1 MINSGDEIHMMF
13 GNEDK
18 MLQPET
24 PLRRCC
30 SVSDKVDW
38 SDGSIYLSCINDAEN
53 CHEKD
58 MSSFNYL
65 SIDLRNV
72 NPEKKDIPT
81 QYESGKVEQFQKEAQ
96 DTTQRLFCDS
106 SVSDA
111 YTHTWNSDIYSR
123 RNYLCLNTDTFN
135 PSTTNPGISSLDN
148 IIRFVQNGIAH
159 FQNATNDKW
168 TLREANF
175 YEKTMI
181 DLSVIVERIT
191 QFHQRGQTSVMNCNT
206 HLLDIYRLNVESLLL
221 NMEAFIRC
229 SSSLQNFR
237 NNGSIALYPEELIH
251 SMKDVIEQSS
261 KAVNSAW
268 MTFLQSTTNQTDSV
282 IQTQLSDYPVP
293 MSSSCESFDYSTQN
307 ESYPINPNLK
317 ENMLSPNICLR
328 KEHSNIDHQT
338 QNHAEEKKSSPCT
351 PCGTPSR
358 QNQHTLIKE
367 CYVPLEKCDDSFFP
381 ARPDTIR
388 SRKYT
393 KLSENDTFHR
403 KQQSKN
409 QEFISVAP
417 GYEDKHSENITKE
430 TPKKS
435 IFRTRTTKADDSRQ
449 KTLLHTGDKCQH
461 AMVGFIPSCK
471 PLVTSI
477 DHITPV
483 GISSRK
489 ISQNSKLWKNSSE
502 NGAQILCASI
512 GTQTAS
518 KTKPFSTNHTSDH
531 HKITENEHQYK
542 DHGSHYDELKD
553 KRTSVSICESSN
565 KQRRGDSILSQLSQ
579 KNKGRRNSCQRR
591 TKLFSE
597 LNHNTNLPSKEDYS
611 ITTKDQSLIS
621 FVSSVKSYKYNPSSV
636 HVSLQVSCVK
646 RNVLANKLRA
656 EESVKRSQ
664 NKKEHWLKTE
674 NLDVHRKCSPIQSYK
689 RSSTEERCSF
699 IPIKRIKNYLE
710 QDAMKLKNSNNAE
723 KDDSNSTEVEV
734 WNRKNST
741 PVKSS
746 KFQFEPVEKHSATCL
761 IRENLKNGNARG
773 QTLKL
778 IEDES
783 RFFLNQQA
791 ELTAK
796 IKSLKKQKANIVKS
810 SMPSTVN
817 STQDQVADK
826 AKLSHKLPDLNN
838 NLSLLM

>member
-1 MINSGDEIHMMF
+1 M
-13 GNEDK
+13 
-18 MLQPET
+18 
-24 PLRRCC
+24 
-30 SVSDKVDW
+30 
-38 SDGSIYLSCINDAEN
+38 
-53 CHEKD
+53 
-58 MSSFNYL
+58 
-65 SIDLRNV
+65 
-72 NPEKKDIPT
+72 
-81 QYESGKVEQFQKEAQ
+81 
-96 DTTQRLFCDS
+96 
-106 SVSDA
+106 
-111 YTHTWNSDIYSR
+111 
-123 RNYLCLNTDTFN
+123 
-135 PSTTNPGISSLDN
+135 
-148 IIRFVQNGIAH
+148 
-159 FQNATNDKW
+159 
-168 TLREANF
+168 
-175 YEKTMI
+175 
-181 DLSVIVERIT
+181 
-191 QFHQRGQTSVMNCNT
+191 
-206 HLLDIYRLNVESLLL
+206 
-221 NMEAFIRC
+221 
-229 SSSLQNFR
+229 
-237 NNGSIALYPEELIH
+237 
-251 SMKDVIEQSS
+251 
-261 KAVNSAW
+261 
-268 MTFLQSTTNQTDSV
+268 
-282 IQTQLSDYPVP
+282 
-293 MSSSCESFDYSTQN
+293 
-307 ESYPINPNLK
+307 
-317 ENMLSPNICLR
+317 
-328 KEHSNIDHQT
+328 
-338 QNHAEEKKSSPCT
+338 
-351 PCGTPSR
+351 
-358 QNQHTLIKE
+358 
-367 CYVPLEKCDDSFFP
+367 
-381 ARPDTIR
+381 
-388 SRKYT
+388 
-393 KLSENDTFHR
+393 
-403 KQQSKN
+403 
-409 QEFISVAP
+409 
-417 GYEDKHSENITKE
+417 
-430 TPKKS
+430 
-435 IFRTRTTKADDSRQ
+435 
-449 KTLLHTGDKCQH
+449 
-461 AMVGFIPSCK
+461 
-471 PLVTSI
+471 TSI

-699 IPIKRIKNYLE
+699 TPIKRIKNYSE

-746 KFQFEPVEKHSATCL
+746 KFQFEPVGKHSATCL
-761 IRENLKNGNARG
+761 IRENLKNGNAHG

-796 IKSLKKQKANIVKS
+796 IKGLKKQKANIVKS